1 MKLSRT
7 LLIAARKR
15 QAGLTTVEYAL
26 AGGLIAVAVSL
37 AFTNLGKEVA
47 AVINNIISIITPAA

>member
-1 MKLSRT
+1 MKNLT
-7 LLIAARKR
+7 TALHALWNDEE
-15 QAGLTTVEYAL
+15 GLTTVEYAL

-47 AVINNIISIITPAA
+47 AVINNIITIITPGA